1 MQRVYPFLRIAR
13 VVQKEVCCFLF
24 SKQPAKRCDASRVEE
39 KSERRPAAS
48 FERKFSLRRRT
59 ATMCPPSENIQ
70 KRHTDNLSARR
81 PRLRANETSRRYT
94 VNTGSDDD
102 VEAAVQEAVTS
113 HDRSFALFLVVYAP
127 SVRSSIFVV
136 VPREYTYTV
145 KSMIIHICAVVAT
158 VCVSRNT

>member
-13 VVQKEVCCFLF
+13 VVQKELCCFLF

-127 SVRSSIFVV
+127 SMCLVDLCGRS
-136 VPREYTYTV
+136 T
-145 KSMIIHICAVVAT
+145 
-158 VCVSRNT
+158 